1 MSRLIDK
8 LDKLKKAAPQPMGF
22 RANRGKADETGII
35 LIADAPFSATEKIS
49 EYAAGADAV
58 YLKAEGSGLSV
69 ESVKATA
76 EAIPEIPCGIS
87 TGDIGKTGADGY
99 LKAGCDFLVFPGES
113 PVMSLPDDEK
123 TGKLIQ
129 IDPSLEDSLI
139 RVVNNLP
146 VDAVITTELF
156 KSAGTIT
163 WRDLMVAQRI
173 ALLLTKPVIVPVAAD
188 ITSDELKAVR
198 DAGIEGILVEVN
210 AAVPG
215 KIQEIRQIIENL
227 PPKSIQKPGKSD
239 ALLPRSTAGSV
250 TPEEE
255 EEDDYE

>member
-22 RANRGKADETGII
+22 RASRGKADETGIV
-35 LIADAPFSATEKIS
+35 LIAGVPVSAAEKIS

-58 YLKAEGSGLSV
+58 YLKAEGSGLSAKSV
-69 ESVKATA
+69 EGTTKAV
-76 EAIPEIPCGIS
+76 PEIPCGIS
-87 TGDIGKTGADGY
+87 AGDIGKTEVDGY

-113 PVMSLPDDEK
+113 PVVSLPDDEK

-156 KSAGTIT
+156 KSAGIIT
-163 WRDLMVAQRI
+163 WRDLMAARRI
-173 ALLLTKPVIVPVAAD
+173 ALLITKPVIVPVAAH
-188 ITSDELKAVR
+188 ITSDELKAIR
-198 DAGIEGILVEVN
+198 DAGIEGILVEVD
-210 AAVPG
+210 AAAPG
-215 KIQEIRQIIENL
+215 KIQEIRQVIKNL
-227 PPKSIQKPGKSD
+227 PPKSTGKPEKSD
-239 ALLPRSTAGSV
+239 ALLPRSSTESV

-255 EEDDYE
+255 EDDYE